1 VSIHKRVHP
10 SGKVAWRVRWRE
22 GSVQRS
28 RDFARKSD
36 AEAFDLEVRRRAQV
50 GDLGMLEAGKQKL
63 ADLAREWWETYAEPN
78 LARKTLVMYASL
90 WDRYVL
96 PRLGGF
102 ELRRLTPAV
111 IESFQAELR
120 REGVGEPTILK
131 TLTLLQGMLQRAVV
145 WGRIPSNPV
154 APIRKPAQKRTRTV
168 KPIAPPTVEE
178 IRRRFLA
185 RRRLRDAT
193 LVSVLAYAGLR
204 PGEALALLWGDI
216 GERTILVDR
225 AVALGDVKG
234 TKTGKRRSVRLLA
247 PLAADLAE
255 WRLASRRPGQTTLV
269 FPRKDGRVWTDEDWR
284 NWRQRVFA
292 PVATAVGLDRF
303 RPYDLRH
310 SFVSLLFAE
319 GRTVIEVARQAGHSP
334 TMALATYGHVI
345 EEFEGA
351 DRRPAE
357 DVIRE
362 ARARITPAVRR
373 RRAEA

>member
-1 VSIHKRVHP
+1 VSIHRRVHP
-10 SGKVAWRVRWRE
+10 SGKVAWRVRWRD

-28 RDFARKSD
+28 RDFARKKD
-36 AEAFDLEVRRRAQV
+36 ADAFNVEVRRRAQV

-63 ADLAREWWETYAEPN
+63 ADLPREWWATYAEPN
-78 LARKTLVMYASL
+78 MARKTRVMYASL

-120 REGVGEPTILK
+120 REGVGDPTILK

-154 APIRKPAQKRTRTV
+154 APIRKPAQKRTRAV
-168 KPIAPPTVEE
+168 KPIAPAKVEE
-178 IRRRFLA
+178 IRRLLLA

-204 PGEALALLWGDI
+204 PGEALGLRWGDI

-255 WRLASRRPGQTTLV
+255 WRLASKRPDETALV

-292 PVATAVGLDRF
+292 PAATAVGLDRF

-319 GRTVIEVARQAGHSP
+319 GRTVIEVARQGGHSP

-345 EEFEGA
+345 EELEGA
-351 DRRPAE
+351 ERRPAE

-362 ARARITPAVRR
+362 ARSGTEPGARR
-373 RRAEA
+373 RRAQS

>member
-1 VSIHKRVHP
+1 
-10 SGKVAWRVRWRE
+10 
-22 GSVQRS
+22 
-28 RDFARKSD
+28 
-36 AEAFDLEVRRRAQV
+36 
-50 GDLGMLEAGKQKL
+50 
-63 ADLAREWWETYAEPN
+63 
-78 LARKTLVMYASL
+78 
-90 WDRYVL
+90 
-96 PRLGGF
+96 
-102 ELRRLTPAV
+102 
-111 IESFQAELR
+111 
-120 REGVGEPTILK
+120 
-131 TLTLLQGMLQRAVV
+131 
-145 WGRIPSNPV
+145 
-154 APIRKPAQKRTRTV
+154 
-168 KPIAPPTVEE
+168 VEE

-185 RRRLRDAT
+185 RGRRRDAT

-204 PGEALALLWGDI
+204 PGEALALRWGDV

-247 PLAADLAE
+247 PLAVDLAE
-255 WRLASRRPGQTTLV
+255 WRLARGRPDDDALV
-269 FPRKDGRVWTDEDWR
+269 FPRKDGRVWMEEDWR

-345 EEFEGA
+345 EELEGGE
-351 DRRPAE
+351 RRPAE

-362 ARARITPAVRR
+362 ARVGAEPAARR
-373 RRAEA
+373 RKAQG